1 MDEFY
6 MAVYRIKD
14 AVLCP
19 IAAEDEERFLNM
31 IVIRELE
38 KCTGPLHVV
47 IGNPCDYSL
56 RCRHESLP
64 EENVTPLAVLPFIST
79 NFKIPCIQV
88 RVTFKSRLHD
98 PRHPTQ
104 NLGFYIHLMDESG
117 EVRAEVDTDLL
128 ADEIYDRFQV
138 GRLYNI
144 YHSGHKGFFE
154 GRTFLYNLKDR
165 SLLDISSWTVI
176 EECSVISRLPP
187 YRFSFTPIPRL
198 VKMERNDKITST
210 YDPYNDTLLTWSV
223 DVLAIVKDVSVIDD
237 TLKVPVRQ
245 VIIFDQSELE
255 LLVKLFSYNAEEF
268 VARPG
273 DIVAF
278 RNAHLLEHVE
288 HTQSK
293 YYADGG
299 ELMSHTTSPTYCN
312 ILSVIT
318 PSTVHLEPEVEE
330 RYALRRWYNMSFLGS
345 SKDESGLCKHEEQKA
360 IAKLCEGQ
368 NIDV

>member
-1 MDEFY
+1 MSDRSRGWGTVMHSWSCHLFLL
-6 MAVYRIKD
+6 IPP
-14 AVLCP
+14 LL
-19 IAAEDEERFLNM
+19 RFLNM

-56 RCRHESLP
+56 RCRHGAFLWFFARKANVWPNSVPESLP

-176 EECSVISRLPP
+176 EEVCSTKSLRMPFNL
-187 YRFSFTPIPRL
+187 S
-198 VKMERNDKITST
+198 
-210 YDPYNDTLLTWSV
+210 
-223 DVLAIVKDVSVIDD
+223 
-237 TLKVPVRQ
+237 
-245 VIIFDQSELE
+245 
-255 LLVKLFSYNAEEF
+255 LFSSAPSF
-268 VARPG
+268 PG
-273 DIVAF
+273 H
-278 RNAHLLEHVE
+278 R
-288 HTQSK
+288 HT
-293 YYADGG
+293 A
-299 ELMSHTTSPTYCN
+299 
-312 ILSVIT
+312 SV
-318 PSTVHLEPEVEE
+318 SL
-330 RYALRRWYNMSFLGS
+330 RYLALWRWKGMI
-345 SKDESGLCKHEEQKA
+345 K
-360 IAKLCEGQ
+360 
-368 NIDV
+368 